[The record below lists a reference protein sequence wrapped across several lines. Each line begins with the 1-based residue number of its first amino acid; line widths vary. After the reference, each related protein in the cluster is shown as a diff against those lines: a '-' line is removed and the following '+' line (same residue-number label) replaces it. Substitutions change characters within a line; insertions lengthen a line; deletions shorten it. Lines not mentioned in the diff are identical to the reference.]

1 MPRPASNRSLS
12 GPGKDMLSV
21 NHLDVFYGDLQA
33 LWDVSMNIEDGSIAT
48 LVGSNGAGKST
59 IMKSISGL
67 LKPRAGNIIFNNI
80 RIDKLAVHRIVD
92 MGICMV
98 PEGRRLFPNMS
109 VLENLE
115 VGASPKLARKMRNE
129 TLAWIYEVFPILK
142 DRAKQK
148 SGTLSGGEQQML
160 AIGRALMS
168 QPKLLLI
175 DEMSLGL
182 SPIVVQEISRV
193 LKEINGSKRL
203 TILLVEQDVQLAL
216 SLADEGYIIENGRIV
231 GQGSSGDLLR
241 NDQVKEAY
249 LGISAHGKA

>member
-1 MPRPASNRSLS
+1 
-12 GPGKDMLSV
+12 MLSI
-21 NHLDVFYGDLQA
+21 NRLDVYYGDLQA
-33 LWDVSMNIEDGSIAT
+33 LSNVSMTIEEGRIAA

-59 IMKSISGL
+59 VMKSISGL
-67 LKPRAGNIIFNNI
+67 LKPKAGEIFFNDV
-80 RIDKLAVHRIVD
+80 RIDSLPSHRIVD

-115 VGASPKLARKMRNE
+115 VGASPKVARRMRND
-129 TLAWIYEVFPILK
+129 TLAWVYKIFPILK
-142 DRAKQK
+142 DRFRQK
-148 SGTLSGGEQQML
+148 AATLSGGEQQML

-182 SPIVVQEISRV
+182 SPIVVQQISQV
-193 LKEINGSKRL
+193 LKEINESKKL

-216 SLADEGYIIENGRIV
+216 SLADMGYIIENGRIV
-231 GQGSSGDLLR
+231 GQGSSSDLLR
-241 NDQVKEAY
+241 SDQVKEAY
-249 LGISAHGKA
+249 LGISPNGKAD

>member
-1 MPRPASNRSLS
+1 MLEINR
-12 GPGKDMLSV
+12 
-21 NHLDVFYGDLQA
+21 LDVYYGDLQA
-33 LWDVSMNIEDGSIAT
+33 LWDVSLAIDEGKIAT

-59 IMKSISGL
+59 VMKVITGL
-67 LKPRAGNIIFNNI
+67 LKPKNGTAFFNNL
-80 RIDKLAVHRIVD
+80 RIDHLPPHRIVE

-115 VGASPKLARKMRNE
+115 VGASPGGARRIRASTLARV
-129 TLAWIYEVFPILK
+129 YEVFPLLRE
-142 DRAKQK
+142 RARQK
-148 SGTLSGGEQQML
+148 AGTLSGGEQQML

-168 QPKLLLI
+168 RPKLLLI

-193 LKEINGSKRL
+193 LKEINQSEKL

-216 SLADEGYIIENGRIV
+216 SLAEQGYIIENGRIV
-231 GQGSSGDLLR
+231 GQGNSSDLL
-241 NDQVKEAY
+241 NNEQVKEAY
-249 LGISAHGKA
+249 LGICTNGKAT